1 MTESEAAAERGK
13 RGGVRGGGSGHKGD
27 PRVSGT
33 GPRGRGLAQQLV
45 RSGRLPLLL
54 ALCVLFA
61 LVGCSFS
68 FGDPDKTSTTTASTA
83 PPEVTTT
90 TKGEITARSITL
102 QGLWVSHRS
111 EGSVGGVND
120 MTVNVSPGTSG
131 NIAVG
136 VIEGEVFG
144 TGAQWRVASWSAAL
158 AASNLLNVDLSKLK
172 ISYEVAGRIDGPSA
186 GCLMTVGTLA
196 GMLGDDVREDVTM
209 TGTINPDYTV
219 GPVGGIPHKLEGAA
233 AAGKKIVLVPAGQRM
248 DYDDNLQEWV
258 DVVRVGADLG
268 LEVIEVGD
276 VFEAYE
282 HFTDRSLPEPRVSAR
297 APELSPAAHDVL
309 LEQASSWIDYCNTNL
324 DDYDALPDTAK
335 SDYEEGRVEY
345 SLEALGNADK
355 YASQGLAAAALYSAI
370 DAARQALL
378 AVNYAEVE
386 QFIQDNGEQAAVEE
400 LAYLGISDSID
411 GLADELLA
419 VEPVN
424 VSEAVALVEAWG
436 YWTVA
441 GRLSYEADDRL
452 AGVPDDPGEVEGRL
466 GAIYDAVWN
475 YTLAMIARDSAY
487 DALALGQVLK
497 GEPIKGA
504 ERLGE
509 LAEVY
514 RRVAE
519 ANLDTV
525 HVLVVP
531 GMASDWGVSEAE
543 AYDTLITSDQNLA
556 EAEAAVGDQQYLL
569 EYLDPGPTRDYAVL
583 GAALVGYAGSAA
595 AIAEHYSYGAVY
607 DEEGI
612 ITGYDM
618 DKALHGALDFART
631 RGEKLI
637 SAASGGRSDTALP
650 VMYYEAASIA
660 REGYPGEKI
669 DALYGYW
676 TAAMYAQIMAALSG
690 DLEPLAPR

>member
-1 MTESEAAAERGK
+1 MRT
-13 RGGVRGGGSGHKGD
+13 GVFVRRLVCSRR
-27 PRVSGT
+27 PRT
-33 GPRGRGLAQQLV
+33 ALAFF
-45 RSGRLPLLL
+45 GLL
-54 ALCVLFA
+54 AM
-61 LVGCSFS
+61 VGCSFNI
-68 FGDPDKTSTTTASTA
+68 GNLDETTTTIA
-83 PPEVTTT
+83 PPDITTT

-102 QGLWVSHRS
+102 QGLWVQDRP
-111 EGSVGGVND
+111 EGSLGGVND

-158 AASNLLNVDLSKLK
+158 AASNLLNVDLSELK

-196 GMLGDDVREDVTM
+196 GLLGDDVKDDVTM
-209 TGTINPDYTV
+209 TGTINPDYTI
-219 GPVGGIPHKLEGAA
+219 GPVGGIPHKIEGAA
-233 AAGKKIVLVPAGQRM
+233 EAGKKLVLVPAGQRM
-248 DYDDNLQEWV
+248 DFDGNLQEWV
-258 DVVRVGADLG
+258 DVVQVGAALG
-268 LEVIEVGD
+268 VEVIEVGD

-282 HFTDRSLPEPRVSAR
+282 YFTDRRLPEPRVSAR
-297 APELSPAAHDVL
+297 TPELSQAAHTLL
-309 LEQASSWIDYCNTNL
+309 LEQASSWIDYCNLNL

-335 SDYEEGRVEY
+335 SEYEEGRVEY
-345 SLEALGNADK
+345 ALEALSNADK
-355 YASQGLAAAALYSAI
+355 YAGQGLAAGALSSAI
-370 DAARQALL
+370 ESARQALL
-378 AVNYAEVE
+378 AVNYAQIE
-386 QFIQDNGEQAAVEE
+386 QYIQENGEQAAVQE
-400 LAYLGISDSID
+400 LLALGITDSID

-419 VEPVN
+419 VEPTN
-424 VSEAVALVEAWG
+424 VSEAVALIEGWG

-441 GRLSYEADDRL
+441 GRLSFEADDMLL
-452 AGVPDDPGEVEGRL
+452 AVPDDAGEVEGRL
-466 GAIYDAVWN
+466 DAIYGAVWS
-475 YTLAMIARDSAY
+475 YSMAMISRDSAY
-487 DALALGQVLK
+487 DALALGLVLK
-497 GEPIKGA
+497 GEPIKGV

-519 ANLDTV
+519 ASLDTV

-531 GMASDWGVSEAE
+531 GVASDWGVSEAE
-543 AYDTLITSDQNLA
+543 AYDTLITSDMNLA
-556 EAEAAVGDQQYLL
+556 EAEAAVGDQNYLL
-569 EYLDPGPTRDYAVL
+569 EYLEPGPARDYAVL

-595 AIAEHYSYGAVY
+595 SIAEHYSYAAVY
-607 DEEGI
+607 DEDGV

-637 SAASGGRSDTALP
+637 AVASRGRSDPALP
-650 VMYYEAASIA
+650 VMYYEAAGLA

-690 DLEPLAPR
+690 DLQPLAPR